1 MSTKQDPFSIL
12 RLKEFRLFI
21 VARLFIT
28 IALQIQAVIV
38 GWQIF
43 KLTND
48 PLSLGLIGLS
58 EAIPNIIVALNAGH
72 VADINNR
79 KRIIQI
85 TVIGMLICSLLL
97 AFFSMKLNEDLL
109 TKTTLPIY
117 LIIFLSGIARGFFTP
132 ANFAFMPQLVDRKV
146 YAQAIS
152 WSSTAWQTGAV
163 AGPALS
169 GMIYALVGFRDTYF
183 IVAILTALSFL
194 LYSLIASKP
203 VPATCV
209 EQSMGEKIKEGIHF
223 VFKNQVILGALSL
236 DLFAVLFGGA
246 VALLPI
252 FAKDILMVGA
262 EGLGFLRAA
271 PAVGSIIMAIYLA
284 YNPIAR
290 NAGKKLLFCV
300 AGFGLC
306 MIAFALS
313 KYFLLSIFLLML
325 SGIFDCVSVILRN
338 TLIHTLTPEN
348 MKGRVSAV
356 NSIFIGSSNEIGAFE
371 SGLAAKLMRTIPSV
385 IFGGCMT
392 ILVVFIT
399 AAKAKKLLHLNLAAK
414 DMID

>member
-1 MSTKQDPFSIL
+1 MDTKQDPYSVL
-12 RLKEFRLFI
+12 KLKEFRLFI
-21 VARLFIT
+21 LARLFIT
-28 IALQIQAVIV
+28 IASQIQAVIV

-48 PLSLGLIGLS
+48 PLSLGLIGLA
-58 EAIPNIIVALNAGH
+58 EAIPFIVVALYAGH
-72 VADINNR
+72 VADIMNR

-85 TVIGMLICSLLL
+85 SVLGMLLCSLSL
-97 AFFSMKLNEDLL
+97 AYFSMELNSVLL
-109 TKTTLPIY
+109 NTTTFPIY
-117 LIIFLSGIARGFFTP
+117 LVILLSGIARGFFSP
-132 ANFAFMPQLVDRKV
+132 ANFAFMPQLIERNV
-146 YAQAIS
+146 YPQAIS

-169 GMIYALVGFRDTYF
+169 GLIYALVGFRDTYF
-183 IVAILTALSFL
+183 IVSGLTALAL
-194 LYSLIASKP
+194 ILYGMIASKP
-203 VPATCV
+203 VPSPSF
-209 EQSMGEKIKEGIHF
+209 EQSMGEKIKEGLHF

-271 PAVGSIIMAIYLA
+271 PALGSIIMAVYLA
-284 YNPIAR
+284 YYPIAH
-290 NAGKKLLFCV
+290 NAGKKLLWSV

-306 MIAFALS
+306 MIVFAISKSFILS
-313 KYFLLSIFLLML
+313 MSLLIL
-325 SGIFDCVSVILRN
+325 SGVFDGVSVIVRN
-338 TLIHTLTPEN
+338 TLVHTLTPEN

-392 ILVVFIT
+392 ILVVSIT
-399 AAKAKKLLHLNLAAK
+399 ATKAKQLLHLNLTQKEKK
-414 DMID
+414 D